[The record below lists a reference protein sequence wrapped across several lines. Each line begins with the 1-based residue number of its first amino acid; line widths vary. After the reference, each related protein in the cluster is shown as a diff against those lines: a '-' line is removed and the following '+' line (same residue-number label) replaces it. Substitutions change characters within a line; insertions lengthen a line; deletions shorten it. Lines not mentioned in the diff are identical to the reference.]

1 MRAVQAEVGNAKFVF
16 KSDVTKY
23 YASMDHDV
31 LMGLVNSKVK
41 DRKVRALI
49 LKSGQ
54 GAGESYQGA
63 GESYQWAGGSGQ
75 QLMIELN

>member
-16 KSDVTKY
+16 KSDVKKY

-54 GAGESYQGA
+54 GAGFESYQGA
-63 GESYQWAGGSGQ
+63 VVSGQ
-75 QLMIELN
+75 QLMIEHN

>member
-16 KSDVTKY
+16 KSDVKKY

-41 DRKVRALI
+41 DRKARALI

-54 GAGESYQGA
+54 GAGESVQGTVVRV
-63 GESYQWAGGSGQ
+63 Q
-75 QLMIELN
+75 QLMIELNIQLITAP